1 LVLAYKATFFEKI
14 NGVFGTGYP
23 ASIKWGIAG
32 ALNRES
38 LVREAATTTNDGMF
52 AQLYWKQ
59 HFLSWAPPKRYVS
72 ANEPVSLF
80 FLLQGWNDVNTW
92 KVILTVVDIADFEV
106 EFVLKTFTTF
116 PAFSIFEVLAGYTQ
130 LQDIFSGIQSVKQWR
145 IHIGGGAVGH
155 PEPVSEIRYFYL
167 DETYYENQRS
177 FIFKNSF
184 GVFDSLR
191 CTGKFIS
198 GLEYQRET
206 SQMIPQELETFSNAP
221 IVATKIEETRTFKA
235 NTGWL
240 DREYLMYLRDFL
252 RSTEIYEVDPD
263 GNLFKCILTSKKMDL
278 LEDKNQN
285 YYLSFE
291 YERAYTDQFY
301 SQYTSH
307 PNS

>member
-1 LVLAYKATFFEKI
+1 
-14 NGVFGTGYP
+14 
-23 ASIKWGIAG
+23 
-32 ALNRES
+32 
-38 LVREAATTTNDGMF
+38 MF

-59 HFLSWAPPKRYVS
+59 HFLSWAPPKRYVGI
-72 ANEPVSLF
+72 NEPVSLYF
-80 FLLQGWNDVNTW
+80 MLQGWNDVNTW
-92 KVILTVVDIADFEV
+92 KVVLTVVDVAFYEV
-106 EFVLKTFTTF
+106 EIVLKTFTTF

-145 IHIGGGAVGH
+145 IHISGGAVGH

-221 IVATKIEETRTFKA
+221 MVATKIEETRTFKA
-235 NTGWL
+235 NSGWL

-263 GNLFKCILTSKKMDL
+263 GNLFKCILTSKKTDL

-285 YYLSFE
+285 YNLSFE
-291 YERAYTDQFY
+291 YERAYADQFY